1 KPTNCTRKMCQVI
14 LTISL
19 IESIVQ
25 PPKYDTSKR
34 KPIKVTDEVL
44 ERIKYYL
51 NENQS
56 KRLKGQSKQIMKKID
71 IFEALKEEGFNI
83 GYTTVCQTISKIL
96 SQSKE
101 AFIRESYAPGD
112 ISQQNYFS
120 CQREKK

>member
-1 KPTNCTRKMCQVI
+1 MKVIKLHQKQEIILMKFREGASIRAIAKEVGADRKTVRKYIRQYEQQRQQLMQIGDVQPTE
-14 LTISL
+14 L

-44 ERIKYYL
+44 ECIKYYL

-71 IFEALKEEGFNI
+71 IFEALKE
-83 GYTTVCQTISKIL
+83 
-96 SQSKE
+96 
-101 AFIRESYAPGD
+101 
-112 ISQQNYFS
+112 
-120 CQREKK
+120 